1 VSNIDDNCSSRS
13 WPDEFAE
20 KKTTTRGDM
29 QNDTNKRLR
38 SSETT
43 ISTRDSLLSKIEVE
57 RSGDLVFFSAYFF
70 FIFFQEDF
78 GRELN
83 LETSARATGMER
95 GTWEEERPKRLGGV
109 LRNWLSLIC
118 LLFSLPDRWHSK
130 DFLDSGTLAQHTLSN
145 CAGGWLFGSF
155 HCSL

>member
-70 FIFFQEDF
+70 SFFF
-78 GRELN
+78 R
-83 LETSARATGMER
+83 
-95 GTWEEERPKRLGGV
+95 KILGG
-109 LRNWLSLIC
+109 N
-118 LLFSLPDRWHSK
+118 
-130 DFLDSGTLAQHTLSN
+130 
-145 CAGGWLFGSF
+145 
-155 HCSL
+155 